1 MAGLD
6 QLDNPDVELDVLYDL
21 NGLAERLPGG
31 AESVLVFVGQ
41 RGIPAALALLL
52 ITAWALL
59 RRRPDAAQAVAGVLW
74 AGLAAGI
81 AHLVNV
87 PIRGFVARPRPVDTY
102 PDLHV
107 LVEGNDGHS
116 FVSDHAGAAM
126 AIAVAL
132 FLVHRALGLAVFG
145 LAVLQGFVR
154 VMLGVHYPTDVIGG
168 FALGAAVALLLAPLA
183 MAALTP
189 LVALC
194 ARTRGLGWIAR
205 RPAADGCPST
215 PRGQQTPERGLA
227 A

>member
-1 MAGLD
+1 MAGLLD

-21 NGLAERLPGG
+21 NGLAERLPGW
-31 AESVLVFVGQ
+31 AESFLVFAGQ
-41 RGIPAALALLL
+41 RGIPAVLVLVVLAG
-52 ITAWALL
+52 WALL
-59 RRRPDAAQAVAGVLW
+59 RRRPDAPVAVAGVLW

-81 AHLVNV
+81 ACLVNA
-87 PIRGFVARPRPVDTY
+87 PLRGFVARPRPADTH
-102 PDLHV
+102 PDLRP
-107 LVEGNDGHS
+107 LAGDDGYS

-126 AIAVAL
+126 AVAVAL
-132 FLVHRALGLAVFG
+132 FLVHRALGAAVFA
-145 LAVLQGFVR
+145 LALVQGCAR

-205 RPAADGCPST
+205 PETPARPAA
-215 PRGQQTPERGLA
+215 RHGQTAPERGLA

>member
-21 NGLAERLPGG
+21 NGLAERLPGW

-41 RGIPAALALLL
+41 RGIPAALVLL
-52 ITAWALL
+52 TAVAWVLL
-59 RRRPDAAQAVAGVLW
+59 RRRPDAPQAVAGVFW

-81 AHLVNV
+81 ACLVNA
-87 PIRGFVARPRPVDTY
+87 PIRGFVARPRPVDTH

-107 LVEGNDGHS
+107 LVAGEGYS
-116 FVSDHAGAAM
+116 FVSDHAAA
-126 AIAVAL
+126 AAAVAVAL
-132 FLVHRALGLAVFG
+132 FLVHRGLGAAVFG
-145 LAVLQGFVR
+145 LAVLQGFIR

-168 FALGAAVALLLAPLA
+168 FALGAAAALLLAPLA
-183 MAALTP
+183 MATLTP

-194 ARTRGLGWIAR
+194 ARTRGLGWVAR
-205 RPAADGCPST
+205 RPDASACPA
-215 PRGQQTPERGLA
+215 PHAERGLA